1 MKWQQVK
8 QMLNEALSAIALG
21 HDERAAELTRRLY
34 ASVRRAQKRGT
45 LDYWKAHWLVHDLK
59 QAVTCFRKKER
70 HNALIWLQS
79 ANKLVWLILRGE
91 A

>member
-8 QMLNEALSAIALG
+8 QRLSEALSALALG
-21 HDERAAELTRRLY
+21 EDERAAKLTRRLY
-34 ASVRRAQKRGT
+34 AAVRRAQKRGT
-45 LDYWKAHWLVHDLK
+45 LNYWDAHWLVYDLK
-59 QAVTCFRKKER
+59 QAVNCFGQGEK

-79 ANKLVWLILRGE
+79 ANRFVWLILRGE

>member
-8 QMLNEALSAIALG
+8 QRLNEALSALALG
-21 HDERAAELTRRLY
+21 EDERAAKLTRRLY
-34 ASVRRAQKRGT
+34 ASVRRAQKRGA
-45 LDYWKAHWLVHDLK
+45 LNYWRAHWLVHDLK
-59 QAVTCFRKKER
+59 QAVTCFRRKER

-79 ANKLVWLILRGE
+79 ANRFVWLILRGE